1 MVIVLF
7 LLFIQSFSQSVL
19 SAGGRESG
27 SVSPVTVSNLGW
39 TISANKEQGV
49 IIIEQESLGIV
60 LKNIRLNVQ
69 GEKGLITL
77 KTWSVEKLSDRQL
90 SFQTVQPNTTWVFT
104 IDRKS
109 IIISCTS
116 AQTVLT
122 AEAPASSE
130 RIVAH
135 LLDSHGVPAD
145 WVGTNEIASWGGNE
159 TRKPTFLPVK
169 NQEVMTFAL
178 GQVSSSNLTSLFD
191 RRKDIAI
198 VFSDQ
203 TRMQRSEDQS
213 DMLSVTI
220 PVPGNT
226 IIELIPDY
234 YTKILGLPYY
244 SLFDDSAFPT
254 APVTW
259 STWTAFY
266 DNATESD
273 VVRNTDWLAVNL
285 KPYGFKY
292 VQIDDGYDAKKND
305 NAINKN
311 DKEAAAAKK
320 AAEHNWIT
328 NWDKKKFPRGPQWIA
343 NYIKSKGLHPGLWI
357 VPNSY
362 AGAVEKH
369 PDWYLRDKSGN
380 FILDYST
387 PALDHTNPGVQ
398 DWLKTLFTTL
408 NGWGFEYYKF
418 DGELSIP
425 ASSPRV
431 DKSKLYDNET
441 DPLTAYRNRLKL
453 IRDVVGPQTFIEG
466 CSAGA
471 PINGV
476 GYFNSTFYGHDV
488 YNNWQGSYPMFS
500 SINCNAF
507 LNHMVIY
514 LMPSE
519 GIDVSPL
526 MSVDEAKLKMVP
538 QYLDVPKTREKSLSG
553 FGTTLAEARTLASYV
568 SLTGVVYPLSSV
580 MADLPEERARLLK
593 MTMPTMPIM
602 PVDLYSRGSDMS
614 WDKFKYT
621 TTDTYIHN
629 YPEIL
634 DLKVNAASGMYD
646 VVALTN
652 WRSEKA
658 IRKISFADKL
668 GLLSGTKYIVFDF
681 WNQKPDGTYSDSITV
696 EIESHDTRVL
706 QVHPLLA
713 HPQVI
718 GNSRHISGAF
728 SILGLTWDAAKN
740 TLSGSSEI
748 VIGDTYSLF
757 INVPDGFGLELVKAA
772 SGINKEVPAK
782 SELTGNLLKL
792 SFQGQAEKVD
802 WQVKFRQS
810 DQR

>member
-1 MVIVLF
+1 MVIILL
-7 LLFIQSFSQSVL
+7 LLFIQSFGQSTL
-19 SAGGRESG
+19 SAAGPG
-27 SVSPVTVSNLGW
+27 SDSASSVAVSNSGW
-39 TISANKEQGV
+39 TITANREQG
-49 IIIEQESLGIV
+49 IINIEHENLGTV

-69 GEKGLITL
+69 SAKGLIAFN
-77 KTWSVEKLSDRQL
+77 TWSVDKLNDRQL
-90 SFQTVQPNTTWVFT
+90 SFQTVEPNTTWLFSL
-104 IDRKS
+104 DKNS
-109 IIISCTS
+109 IVISATS

-122 AEAPASSE
+122 AVAPASSE
-130 RIVAH
+130 RVVAH
-135 LLDSHGVPAD
+135 LLDSHGVPAY
-145 WVGTNEIASWGGNE
+145 WVGTGEIESWGGSE
-159 TRKPTFLPVK
+159 TRKPTFLPSR

-178 GQVSSSNLTSLFD
+178 GQVSATNLTSLFD

-203 TRMQRSEDQS
+203 TRMQRREDQS
-213 DMLSVTI
+213 DLLSVTI

-273 VVRNTDWLAVNL
+273 VVRNTDWLAANL

-305 NAINKN
+305 NSIYKN
-311 DKEAAAAKK
+311 DKESEAAKK

-328 NWDKKKFPRGPQWIA
+328 NWDKKKFPQGPQWIA

-362 AGAVEKH
+362 AGGVEKH

-408 NGWGFEYYKF
+408 KGWGFEYYKF
-418 DGELSIP
+418 DGELSLP
-425 ASSPRV
+425 ASSPCV
-431 DKSKLYDNET
+431 DKSKLYDKAT
-441 DPLTAYRNRLKL
+441 DPVTAYRNRLKL

-471 PINGV
+471 PLNGV

-488 YNNWQGSYPMFS
+488 YNSWQGSYAMFS

-519 GIDVSPL
+519 GIDVSPP
-526 MSVDEAKLKMVP
+526 MSVEEAKLKMVP
-538 QYLDVPKTREKSLSG
+538 QYLDVPKTREKSLAG
-553 FGTTLAEARTLASYV
+553 FGTTLAEARTLTSYV

-593 MTMPTMPIM
+593 MTMPTMPVM

-614 WDKFKYT
+614 WDKFKNT
-621 TTDTYIHN
+621 TPDTYIHN

-634 DLKVNAASGMYD
+634 DLKVNTVSGIYD

-652 WRSEKA
+652 WRSEKV
-658 IRKISFADKL
+658 IRKLSLADKL
-668 GLLSGTKYIVFDF
+668 GLNAGTKYVVFDF
-681 WNQKPDGTYSDSITV
+681 WNQKPDGIYTDSITV
-696 EIESHDTRVL
+696 EIEPHDTRVL
-706 QVHPLLA
+706 QVHALQN

-728 SILGLTWDAAKN
+728 SILGLSWDDTKN
-740 TLSGSSEI
+740 ILSGLSET
-748 VIGDTYSLF
+748 VLGDTYSLF
-757 INVPDGFGLELVKAA
+757 INVPDGFRIEQVRVVTDK
-772 SGINKEVPAK
+772 NKEVQAE

-792 SFQGQAEKVD
+792 SFQGQAEKVE
-802 WQVKFRQS
+802 WQVKFRQ
-810 DQR
+810 